1 MKVIFK
7 KLKRFMGNEDGLGT
21 LEILLIVA
29 VLVGIALLFR
39 ENITSWVTEILNIT
53 DTQIDQFDPA
63 NSSDS

>member
-1 MKVIFK
+1 MKGIFK
-7 KLKRFMGNEDGLGT
+7 KIKGFISNEDGLGT

-39 ENITSWVTEILNIT
+39 ENITAWVSEILNIT